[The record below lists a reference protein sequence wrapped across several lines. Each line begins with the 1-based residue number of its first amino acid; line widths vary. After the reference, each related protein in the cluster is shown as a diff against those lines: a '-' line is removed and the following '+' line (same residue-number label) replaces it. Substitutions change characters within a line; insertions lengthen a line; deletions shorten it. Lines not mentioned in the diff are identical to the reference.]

1 MLFLAGSEAK
11 SLLAE
16 ARPVP
21 KVDFPMASSEPKAPA
36 ILVAPSTPLWFHG
49 LRWALL
55 GAGLAFFAVFAAI
68 LLAHRRAVPL
78 AAAFRASAEPIL
90 QHRLEQRAWP
100 EAFPFAKPSEAI
112 QRYKFS
118 EAWDKL
124 ASGLEVPGE
133 WSFAPETQ
141 DGLSRGVILF
151 RPADPA
157 VAEPTLRSADQR
169 LDDGQPGSGRFRRRA
184 DGAWGL
190 TLSVE

>member
-1 MLFLAGSEAK
+1 
-11 SLLAE
+11 
-16 ARPVP
+16 
-21 KVDFPMASSEPKAPA
+21 MASSEPKAPA

-55 GAGLAFFAVFAAI
+55 GIGLAFLAAFASTLF
-68 LLAHRRAVPL
+68 AHRRAVPL
-78 AAAFRASAEPIL
+78 AAAFRAIAEPIL
-90 QHRLEQRAWP
+90 QHRLEQRTWP
-100 EAFPFAKPSEAI
+100 EAFAFSKPSEAI

-124 ASGLEVPGE
+124 APGLDVAGD

-151 RPADPA
+151 RPADPSA
-157 VAEPTLRSADQR
+157 AEPTLRSADQR
-169 LDDGQPGSGRFRRRA
+169 LDDGQPGSGKFRRRA